1 MARRAAKATEGNII
15 VKNGDQKSQSKAS
28 SKSAMERLTDPKS
41 SASILK
47 QGHITSD
54 KHLREQLLHLNTD
67 YGNNNEHRTIR
78 SNTREKKRKKIISS
92 KITKFANGFTIP
104 DDMNKR

>member
-1 MARRAAKATEGNII
+1 LARRAAKATEGNII

-28 SKSAMERLTDPKS
+28 SISAMERLTDPKT

-54 KHLREQLLHLNTD
+54 KHLREKRLNSN
-67 YGNNNEHRTIR
+67 YGNNNERITIR

-92 KITKFANGFTIP
+92 KITKFGNGFTIP